1 VARGF
6 HKVAVVGAG
15 AVGSYFGGMLARSGV
30 KVVLIGREAHMQA
43 IRADG
48 LLLDSVRFQEKVQVQ
63 ATTDLAAVAQAD
75 LVLFSVKSYDTA
87 AAASLMT
94 TRLAQDA
101 IIVSLQNGV
110 ENAEIISRATGR
122 RALPAVVY
130 VAVELVAPG
139 HVRHKARGDLIVGD
153 PAGRDRLGNDVARVA
168 ALFESAQVPCR
179 VSQNIQGELWFKLIV
194 NAAGN
199 GVTALARASYGEVAK
214 HLLGREVMAAV
225 VREAEA
231 VARAAGVELPAGD
244 LVSQVLSL
252 AEAMGDAHSST
263 LQDILRGK
271 RTEIGELNGY
281 IAEMGRKYGV
291 ATPVNSTIHSLV
303 RILEAGVIE
312 RLR

>member
-1 VARGF
+1 
-6 HKVAVVGAG
+6 
-15 AVGSYFGGMLARSGV
+15 
-30 KVVLIGREAHMQA
+30 
-43 IRADG
+43 
-48 LLLDSVRFQEKVQVQ
+48 
-63 ATTDLAAVAQAD
+63 
-75 LVLFSVKSYDTA
+75 
-87 AAASLMT
+87 MT
-94 TRLAQDA
+94 TQLAQDA

-110 ENAEIISRATGR
+110 ENAEIISRVIGR

-139 HVRHKARGDLIVGD
+139 HVQHKARGDLIVGD
-153 PAGRDRLGNDVARVA
+153 PAGRDRPGNDVERVA

-179 VSQNIQGELWFKLIV
+179 VSQNIQGELWFKLIL

-199 GVTALARASYGEVAK
+199 GVTALARASYGEVAR
-214 HLLGREVMAAV
+214 HSLGREVMAAV
-225 VREAEA
+225 VREAET

-244 LVSQVLSL
+244 LVSQVLSF

-263 LQDILRGK
+263 LQDVLRGK

-281 IAEMGRKYGV
+281 VAEMGKKYGV
-291 ATPVNSTIHSLV
+291 ATQVNSTIHSLV